1 MNTLEMETYAEPDF
15 SGVLDEFCD
24 DIMTPEQKEA
34 ARKKTEEMYNN
45 FTDDDWRHLGD
56 NY

>member
-15 SGVLDEFCD
+15 SSVLDEFCD
-24 DIMTPEQKEA
+24 DIMTPEQQEV